1 MISLAVT
8 LHSMAIVLGYVVAL
22 IGDVKHRSSW
32 VFVGGFTA
40 GWNGY
45 AIASKMGWI

>member
-8 LHSMAIVLGYVVAL
+8 LHLMAVVLGCVIAL
-22 IGDVKHRSSW
+22 IGEAKHRSTW

-40 GWNGY
+40 GWNAY